1 MRIAIKNGTLID
13 PANNIEE
20 PLSLYIDRNKIIAVG
35 KSPDGFTADKEIDA
49 TGKLVC
55 PGLVDLYARSRE
67 PGQKQKATIAS
78 ETKAAASAG
87 ITTLCQPP
95 DTDPIIDTPAV
106 AELIRQQAEQ
116 AGFACIHPVGALTQQ
131 LAGKQLSEMAA
142 LKDAGCVAVAHL
154 YPMKNLQVLR
164 RAMEYAATFGLT
176 VFLTPQE
183 HSLSASGCA
192 HEGTIATRLGLPGI
206 PAAAETTVVARDI
219 ALVEQIG
226 VRAHFLNLSTSRAV
240 QMIGRARY
248 DGHQVSCNVSAHQL
262 HLTEMDISEFDPYCH
277 VIPPLRTQR
286 DREGLRHGVSTG
298 IVSCISSDHQPHEAD
313 AKNRPFGATEP
324 GISGL
329 ETLLPLTLKL
339 VEDGI
344 LSRKNAIARLTTG
357 PANILGLDC
366 GTLSVGS
373 NADICII
380 DPEIEWKLQA
390 SKMQSQGHNTPFDG
404 WYFKG
409 RVIQTL
415 HNGKIVF
422 GDR

>member
-1 MRIAIKNGTLID
+1 MRISINNGTLVD
-13 PANNIEE
+13 PANNLEK
-20 PLSLYIDRNKIIAVG
+20 PLSLHIDDNKIVAIGDA
-35 KSPDGFTADKEIDA
+35 PNGFNAQKQIDA
-49 TGKLVC
+49 SGKLVC
-55 PGLVDLYARSRE
+55 PGLVDLCAHSRE
-67 PGQKQKATIAS
+67 PGQKHKATIAS

-95 DTDPIIDTPAV
+95 NTQPIIDTPAV
-106 AELIRQQAEQ
+106 AELIRRQAES
-116 AGFACIHPVGALTQQ
+116 AGYACVHPIAALTQQ

-142 LKDAGCVAVAHL
+142 LKEAGCIAVAHL
-154 YPMKNLQVLR
+154 YPIQNLQVLR
-164 RAMEYAATFGLT
+164 RSMEYAATFGLT

-183 HSLSASGCA
+183 HHLSANGCA
-192 HEGTIATRLGLPGI
+192 HEGAIATSLGLPGI
-206 PAAAETTVVARDI
+206 PAAAETTAVARDI

-226 VRAHFLNLSTSRAV
+226 VRAHFLHLSTSRAV

-248 DGHQVSCNVSAHQL
+248 DGHQVSCSVSAHQL
-262 HLTEMDISEFDPYCH
+262 HLTEMDTAEFDSNCH

-298 IVSCISSDHQPHEAD
+298 IISCISSDHQPHEAD
-313 AKNRPFGATEP
+313 AKNRPFCVTEP

-339 VEDGI
+339 VEDGV
-344 LSRKNAIARLTTG
+344 LSLKNAIARLTTG

-366 GTLSVGS
+366 GTLSIGS

-380 DPEIEWKLQA
+380 DPNIEWQFNA
-390 SKMQSQGHNTPFDG
+390 SEMQSLGHNTPFDG

-409 RVIQTL
+409 RVTQTL
-415 HNGKIVF
+415 YKGTIVF
-422 GDR
+422 EE